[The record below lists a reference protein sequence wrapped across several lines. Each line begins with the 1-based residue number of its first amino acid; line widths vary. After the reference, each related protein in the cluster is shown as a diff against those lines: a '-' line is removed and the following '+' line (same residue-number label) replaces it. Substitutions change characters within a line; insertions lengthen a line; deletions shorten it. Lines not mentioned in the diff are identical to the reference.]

1 MTEIEWHDDLID
13 EICRCTYLVAS
24 GDGELSEEEENSLGE
39 VRAYCRNF
47 IDARKAMELVEETNN
62 IKKARTMFDSDMPL
76 MHNTAS
82 MFNTYLHEI
91 QEAFSDLED
100 RDGYLELVDSQASK
114 ITDRYLQLVTAF
126 AAERVA
132 KADDDFNFLE
142 REVFNR
148 LFASW
153 DITYQEYE
161 YWFAKYASA
170 VIFGHYFDP
179 NIKLEDFEAEED
191 AEEVDI
197 SDMLSEMFGVDSI
210 EELAESLEELE
221 QKQTNIEDLPE
232 IYQAIIE
239 GDTELLLEALKAGA
253 DPNHKIEISGIKG
266 LTPLMLAAERTSLEM
281 VTVLAEYGANLNDV
295 TDELGYT
302 PLLWAIKGKNEDIA
316 EFLIDSG
323 ADIEPFADRE
333 ADWSPLS
340 MAALHHLVSI
350 SKLLLSKGAN
360 PNWRDPKGNVPLKHA
375 SNEVETDEAVELI
388 KLLLKNKADPNL
400 HDDEGFYPIH
410 NAIDHDNVPV
420 TELFLSNGVPV
431 DLCFPD
437 DSEEFGSL
445 LKRAC
450 MRGDPDII
458 ELILK
463 RLSDD
468 QYTENKVPQFVV
480 LQDDGTPTL
489 DDAEGFELI
498 ATVLMH
504 GYKDDI
510 DLWGI
515 EGSIEVLCKYGVKP
529 DLVGLCYAFLYPDIA
544 EIIIPHCKKELNKLL
559 REYPELLL
567 AYVVGLLNS
576 GEYGLKYFT
585 GISDLWFH
593 AVKSMKA
600 CGIDV
605 PDEVELDEVVID

>member
-1 MTEIEWHDDLID
+1 MTEIEWHDDVID
-13 EICRCTYLVAS
+13 EMCRCAYLVAI
-24 GDGELSEEEENSLGE
+24 GDGELSEEEESSLGE
-39 VRAYCRNF
+39 VRGYCRNF
-47 IDARKAMELVEETNN
+47 IDARKAVELVEETNN
-62 IKKARTMFDSDMPL
+62 IKKARTMYESNMPL
-76 MHNTAS
+76 THNTAS

-91 QEAFSDLED
+91 QETFSTLED

-132 KADDDFNFLE
+132 KADEDFNFME

-161 YWFAKYASA
+161 YWFAKYAST

-179 NIKLEDFEAEED
+179 NIKPEDFEADED
-191 AEEVDI
+191 DDEVDI
-197 SDMLSEMFGVDSI
+197 SDVLSEMFGVESF
-210 EELAESLEELE
+210 EELAESLEELDQE
-221 QKQTNIEDLPE
+221 HANIEDLPD
-232 IYQAIIE
+232 IYRAIHENDE
-239 GDTELLLEALKAGA
+239 GLLLDALKAGA
-253 DPNHKIEISGIKG
+253 DPNHKFEISGIEG
-266 LTPLMLAAERTSLEM
+266 LTPLMVAAERTSLEM
-281 VTVLAEYGANLNDV
+281 VTVLTEHGANLNDV

-340 MAALHHLVSI
+340 MAALHHLVGI
-350 SKLLLSKGAN
+350 SKILLSKGAN

-375 SNEVETDEAVELI
+375 ANEDESDEAVELI
-388 KLLLKNKADPNL
+388 KLLLKNKANPNL

-410 NAIDHDNVPV
+410 NAIDHDNVPI
-420 TELFLSNGVPV
+420 TELFLRNGVQA
-431 DLCFPD
+431 DLCFPE

-463 RLSDD
+463 RLPDD
-468 QYTENKVPQFVV
+468 KYIENKAPQFVM

-504 GYKDDI
+504 GYKGDT

-515 EGSIEVLCKYGVKP
+515 EGSIDVLCKNGIKP
-529 DLVGLCYAFLYPDIA
+529 DLIGLCYAFFYPDIP
-544 EIIIPHCKKELNKLL
+544 EIIIPYCKKELNELL
-559 REYPELLL
+559 AKYPELLL
-567 AYVVGLLNS
+567 VFIAGLLKADDN
-576 GEYGLKYFT
+576 GIKYFT

-593 AVKSMKA
+593 AIKAMKA
-600 CGIDV
+600 CGVDI
-605 PDEVELDEVVID
+605 PEGIEMDE